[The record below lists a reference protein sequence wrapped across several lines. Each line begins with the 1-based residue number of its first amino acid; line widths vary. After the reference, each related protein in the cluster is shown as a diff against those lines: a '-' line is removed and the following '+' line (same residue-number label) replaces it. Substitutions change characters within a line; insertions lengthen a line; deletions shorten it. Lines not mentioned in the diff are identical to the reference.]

1 MVSGSSRRWLL
12 GIIAL
17 CGLLFG
23 FLSTSTSAL
32 SGGQTPGWCYEGQRW
47 LGFAEGIPGSALSE
61 EFTAC
66 LRGSVERGEAKRF
79 DGQAVAGGA
88 LIDLGDATLFWTL
101 PSSHALPLTITAYD
115 DRVVFADTCDRVF
128 EVRDGV
134 TRMTAPGYPC
144 LDQERIRIVPEHL
157 AHVDFTIYV
166 FRRQFVVDAL
176 EGWYHIVSDKTGVD
190 EGPTPRGQ
198 IALKGVNAA
207 IWVTTELDA
216 ADGARYEAHQPVAN
230 TAWDPQQFIAYDW
243 ELRVRDEL
251 IPRSFD
257 RAAQYLLPDWAA
269 YWDEVRTWLAAIVD
283 DLFHGGEAP
292 VRLEVLDVVGWR
304 GHASPAE
311 RTISASFASTNL
323 VLHELAHI
331 LADAEAGHGGEFVAT
346 LLMLWERYVPDF
358 NTERALDLAG
368 QYSVEVGQSVVV
380 EPVSQRTSAVH
391 QLFAKQAPVL
401 PSDYTFVDAENLLLQ
416 VVLEVGQ
423 EYTGLSNKLVA
434 TSETMPICTIEE
446 RYSDGTTYRSYYGA
460 FTEFTIDAGG
470 EWNGLSLEGFTSE
483 EDGQLTNS
491 GSWVIGTPAV
501 AGRVLVRVVT
511 YCPAGFAQEARLLG
525 YSEVIIR
532 ESDP

>member
-1 MVSGSSRRWLL
+1 M
-12 GIIAL
+12 
-17 CGLLFG
+17 
-23 FLSTSTSAL
+23 
-32 SGGQTPGWCYEGQRW
+32 
-47 LGFAEGIPGSALSE
+47 
-61 EFTAC
+61 
-66 LRGSVERGEAKRF
+66 
-79 DGQAVAGGA
+79 
-88 LIDLGDATLFWTL
+88 
-101 PSSHALPLTITAYD
+101 
-115 DRVVFADTCDRVF
+115 
-128 EVRDGV
+128 
-134 TRMTAPGYPC
+134 
-144 LDQERIRIVPEHL
+144 
-157 AHVDFTIYV
+157 
-166 FRRQFVVDAL
+166 
-176 EGWYHIVSDKTGVD
+176 
-190 EGPTPRGQ
+190 
-198 IALKGVNAA
+198 
-207 IWVTTELDA
+207 
-216 ADGARYEAHQPVAN
+216 
-230 TAWDPQQFIAYDW
+230 
-243 ELRVRDEL
+243 RVRDEL

-434 TSETMPICTIEE
+434 TSETMPTCTIEE

-511 YCPAGFAQEARLLG
+511 YCPAGFAQGARLLG